1 MLLYGWG
8 LNVEVWRC
16 IDEEFS
22 SYFTLYFVDLFG
34 FGRSRGFGA
43 LLFVDMVEVVL

>member
-8 LNVEVWRC
+8 LNVEVWCC

-22 SYFTLYFVDLFG
+22 LYFMLYFVDLFG
-34 FGRSRGFGA
+34 FGCSWGFGV